1 MYLASWTKV
10 EMGGIMQEQRQK
22 KKEALAC
29 NAELLLL
36 VMHLAVLVDTI
47 IPEHA
52 NTVINQS

>member
-1 MYLASWTKV
+1 
-10 EMGGIMQEQRQK
+10 MQCKSEGKQK
-22 KKEALAC
+22 KKDFGY

-52 NTVINQS
+52 NTVINQSY